1 MSDARGERQVMIQDS
16 SPETSLRRLADLA
29 EELGSERVRDEAM
42 ALAQRTAE
50 GRFYLAC
57 VGQFKRGKSS
67 LLNALLGD
75 RILPAGVLP
84 LTTVPTVVRYGS
96 SRQARVKFRA
106 GSWTDISPEAL
117 PQYVSEELNPENTK
131 GVLGVEVFSPSPL
144 LAQGMCFVDTPGLGS
159 VFAGNT
165 TATQAFIPH
174 IDAAIV
180 VVGADPPIAGEE
192 LALVAEIGKQVN
204 NLIVVLNKAD
214 RTSREERS
222 IAKSF
227 TSRMLEKQLGRPI
240 DRIYEVSAE
249 QQLRNQESRAGHD
262 WEELVAALEKLV
274 QESRRELVQAASE
287 RGFRRLAAE
296 LLTVISE
303 EREALVRPIEESDRR
318 IHELRQTISDA
329 ERSLRDMAYL
339 FMGELH
345 HLSDAFL
352 AERKNF
358 LVSAMPK
365 AEADFAAALRLL
377 PRRFGPKFR
386 RDAMR
391 VAQEISK
398 QYVLPWLRSQQV
410 RAEEEYRKVESRFV
424 DIGNSFLKKL
434 SESGIPSLARMPNAL
449 DSERGFRVRSRFTFE
464 DLTTIAQPPSP
475 LRFLADVFLGFVRAF
490 FVIERDAKRFLDHL
504 METNS
509 ARVQSDVVN
518 RAQESREKLEVEIR
532 KLLHEVTRMAE
543 HALNRARAAR
553 AEGASAVEAALS
565 RLDIIDRA
573 ILDLPPALDVIIGRA

>member
-1 MSDARGERQVMIQDS
+1 MVQDS
-16 SPETSLRRLADLA
+16 SPETSLRRLAGLA
-29 EELGSERVRDEAM
+29 EELGSERVRDEAI

-84 LTTVPTVVRYGS
+84 LTTVPTVVRYGT

-106 GSWTDISPEAL
+106 GSWTDIPPEAL

-192 LALVAEIGKQVN
+192 LALVAEIGKQVT

-214 RTSREERS
+214 RTSLEERS

-227 TSRMLEKQLGRPI
+227 TSRMLEKQLRRPI

-249 QQLRNQESRAGHD
+249 QQLRNQGSGSD

-274 QESRRELVQAASE
+274 QESGRELVQAASE

-329 ERSLRDMAYL
+329 DCSLRDMAYL

-365 AEADFAAALRLL
+365 AEADFAAALRLI

-398 QYVLPWLRSQQV
+398 QHVLPWLRSQQV
-410 RAEEEYRKVESRFV
+410 LAEEEYRKVESRFV

-490 FVIERDAKRFLDHL
+490 FVIERDARSFLEHL

-532 KLLHEVTRMAE
+532 KLLHEVSRMAE
-543 HALNRARAAR
+543 HALDRARAAR

-565 RLDIIDRA
+565 RLDSIERA
-573 ILDLPPALDVIIGRA
+573 ILDLPPALDVNIGRA

>member
-1 MSDARGERQVMIQDS
+1 MSDARRERQVMVQDS
-16 SPETSLRRLADLA
+16 SPETSLRRLAALA
-29 EELGSERVRDEAM
+29 EELGSERVRDEAI

-106 GSWTDISPEAL
+106 GSWTDIPPEAL

-192 LALVAEIGKQVN
+192 LALVAEIGKQVT

-214 RTSREERS
+214 RTSLEERS

-227 TSRMLEKQLGRPI
+227 TSRMLEKQLRRPI

-249 QQLRNQESRAGHD
+249 QQLKNQGSGND

-274 QESRRELVQAASE
+274 QESGRQLVQAASE

-329 ERSLRDMAYL
+329 DRSLRDMAYL

-365 AEADFAAALRLL
+365 AEADFAAALRLI

-386 RDAMR
+386 RYAMR
-391 VAQEISK
+391 VAQETSK
-398 QYVLPWLRSQQV
+398 QHVLPWLRSQQV
-410 RAEEEYRKVESRFV
+410 LAEEEYRKVESRFV

-475 LRFLADVFLGFVRAF
+475 LRFLADSFLGFVWAF

-509 ARVQSDVVN
+509 ARVQSDVVS

-565 RLDIIDRA
+565 RLDSIERA
-573 ILDLPPALDVIIGRA
+573 ILDLPPALDVNIGRV

>member
-1 MSDARGERQVMIQDS
+1 MVQDS
-16 SPETSLRRLADLA
+16 SPETSLRRLAALA
-29 EELGSERVRDEAM
+29 EELGSERVRDEAI

-106 GSWTDISPEAL
+106 GSWTDIPPEAL

-192 LALVAEIGKQVN
+192 LALVAEIGKQVT

-214 RTSREERS
+214 RTSLEERS

-227 TSRMLEKQLGRPI
+227 TSRMLEKQLRRPI

-249 QQLRNQESRAGHD
+249 QQLKNQGSGND

-274 QESRRELVQAASE
+274 QESGRQLVQAASE

-329 ERSLRDMAYL
+329 DRSLRDMAYL

-365 AEADFAAALRLL
+365 AEADFAAALRLI

-386 RDAMR
+386 RYAMR
-391 VAQEISK
+391 VAQETSK
-398 QYVLPWLRSQQV
+398 QHVLPWLRSQQV
-410 RAEEEYRKVESRFV
+410 LAEEEYRKVESRFV

-475 LRFLADVFLGFVRAF
+475 LRFLADSFLGFVWAF

-509 ARVQSDVVN
+509 ARVQSDVVS

-565 RLDIIDRA
+565 RLDSIERA
-573 ILDLPPALDVIIGRA
+573 ILDLPPALDVNIGRV